1 METQAPDQ
9 LVTDDDLVQTA
20 RDAMDNAY
28 APYSKFRVGAA
39 VLTRGGVIYTGVNVE
54 NASYGLTVCA
64 ERVAV
69 FKAVSEGRRDITRIA
84 VVSSSGERT
93 YPCGACRQVLN
104 EFGKD
109 MRVVLGDKEG
119 KTISVPLSDLL
130 PHSFGRESLG

>member
-1 METQAPDQ
+1 MNADTPDQ
-9 LVTDDDLVQTA
+9 LVTDEDLVQTA
-20 RDAMDNAY
+20 RDAMVNAY
-28 APYSKFRVGAA
+28 APYSRFRVGAA
-39 VLTRGGVIYTGVNVE
+39 VLTRGGSIYTGVNVE

-69 FKAVSEGRRDITRIA
+69 FKSVSQGGQDITRVAI
-84 VVSSSGERT
+84 VSSSGEHT

-109 MRVVLGDKEG
+109 MKVVLGAKEG
-119 KTISVPLSDLL
+119 NTISVPLPELL

>member
-1 METQAPDQ
+1 MNAETPDQ
-9 LVTDDDLVQTA
+9 LVTDDDLIQAA

-28 APYSKFRVGAA
+28 APYSRFRVGSA
-39 VLTRGGVIYTGVNVE
+39 VLTRGGAIYTGANVE

-69 FKAVSEGRRDITRIA
+69 FKAVSEGRQDITRVAI
-84 VVSSSGERT
+84 VSSSGEHT
-93 YPCGACRQVLN
+93 YPCGACRQTLN

-109 MRVVLGDKEG
+109 IKIVLGDASG
-119 KTISVPLSDLL
+119 NTISVPLSILL

>member
-1 METQAPDQ
+1 MDAETPDQ

-39 VLTRGGVIYTGVNVE
+39 LVTRGGHIFTGVNVE
-54 NASYGLTVCA
+54 NASYGLTICA

-69 FKAVSEGRRDITRIA
+69 FKSVSEGRQDIVRIA
-84 VVSSSGERT
+84 IVSSSGEHT

-104 EFGKD
+104 EFGKEI
-109 MRVVLGDKEG
+109 RVVVADAAGNVVN
-119 KTISVPLSDLL
+119 VPLSELL

>member
-1 METQAPDQ
+1 MQDTTPDQ

-20 RDAMDNAY
+20 RDAMENAY
-28 APYSKFRVGAA
+28 APYSRFRVGAA
-39 VLTRGGVIYTGVNVE
+39 LVTRGGQIFTGVNVE

-69 FKAVSEGRRDITRIA
+69 FKAVSEGRRDITRMAI
-84 VVSSSGERT
+84 VSSSGEHT

-104 EFGKD
+104 EFGKEI
-109 MRVVLGDKEG
+109 RVVVADGAG
-119 KTISVPLSDLL
+119 NVVNIPLSDLL

>member
-1 METQAPDQ
+1 MNAETPDQ
-9 LVTDDDLVQTA
+9 LMTDDDLIQAA

-28 APYSKFRVGAA
+28 APYSRFHVGSA
-39 VLTRGGVIYTGVNVE
+39 VLTRGGVIFTGVNVE

-69 FKAVSEGRRDITRIA
+69 FKAVSEGRQDITRVAI
-84 VVSSSGERT
+84 VSSSGKHT

-109 MRVVLGDKEG
+109 IKIVLGDARG
-119 KTISVPLSDLL
+119 NTISVPLSGLL

>member
-1 METQAPDQ
+1 M
-9 LVTDDDLVQTA
+9 VTDDDLVQTA

-54 NASYGLTVCA
+54 NASYGLTMCA

-69 FKAVSEGRRDITRIA
+69 FKSVSEGGRDITRVAI
-84 VVSSSGERT
+84 VSSSGERT
-93 YPCGACRQVLN
+93 YPCGACRQALN

-109 MRVVLGDKEG
+109 MKVVLGDARG
-119 KTISVPLSDLL
+119 NTISVPLSDLL

>member
-1 METQAPDQ
+1 MNAETPDQ
-9 LVTDDDLVQTA
+9 MVTDDDLVHTA

-69 FKAVSEGRRDITRIA
+69 FKSVSEGGRDITRVAI
-84 VVSSSGERT
+84 VSSSGEHT

-109 MRVVLGDKEG
+109 MKVVLGDKG
-119 KTISVPLSDLL
+119 GNTIIVPLSDLL
-130 PHSFGRESLG
+130 PHSFGRDSMG